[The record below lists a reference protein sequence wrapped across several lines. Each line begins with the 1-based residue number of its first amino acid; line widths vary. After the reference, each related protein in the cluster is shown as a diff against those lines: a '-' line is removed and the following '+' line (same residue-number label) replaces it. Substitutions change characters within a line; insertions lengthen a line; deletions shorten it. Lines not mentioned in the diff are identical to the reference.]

1 MFGELVDTSAR
12 LAATVEHLIALDPAP
27 DVVLATGDLT
37 DEGTPTEY
45 SLLADLLAPIAD
57 RLLPLPGNH
66 DDGPLFRSTF
76 ADRLPDS
83 TADGHCSYVVD
94 EHAVRLVGLD
104 TSHVIA
110 FTRVLN
116 DEADK
121 NHVAGARMIA
131 AVKDSSPDVESSYT
145 RVEKYTAE
153 LTGKWGVKLYP
164 TVTELCRHVDAVMI
178 ENVDGRPHLKH
189 AIDVIKAGKPLFIDK
204 PLAGTLADC
213 LKIYRLGKRHK
224 VPVFSSSSLRFA
236 KATLAARAGKHGKV
250 LRCETFSPAHLE
262 PHHPD
267 LFWYGIHGVES
278 LFTVMGPGCV
288 SVKRGTTDDGKI
300 EVTGTWKDG
309 RVGIFREGK
318 GYGGTAKCESGE
330 HPVGGYDGYAPLV
343 EAAVKFFKSGK
354 SPVTARETLEIYA
367 FMQAADESKAANGKE
382 VPLKLDWE

>member
-1 MFGELVDTSAR
+1 MYTKRLLGLA
-12 LAATVEHLIALDPAP
+12 LAAALVNPAEAK
-27 DVVLATGDLT
+27 DIRIGM
-37 DEGTPTEY
+37 
-45 SLLADLLAPIAD
+45 
-57 RLLPLPGNH
+57 
-66 DDGPLFRSTF
+66 
-76 ADRLPDS
+76 
-83 TADGHCSYVVD
+83 
-94 EHAVRLVGLD
+94 VGLD

-288 SVKRGTTDDGKI
+288 SVKRGTTDAGKI
-300 EVTGTWKDG
+300 EVTGTRKDG
-309 RVGIFREGK
+309 RVASSARAK
-318 GYGGTAKCESGE
+318 ATAARPSASPANTRSAVTTATR
-330 HPVGGYDGYAPLV
+330 HSSRRRSSFLR
-343 EAAVKFFKSGK
+343 AASRRSPPARRWRSTPSCRLPTNPKPPTARK
-354 SPVTARETLEIYA
+354 SP
-367 FMQAADESKAANGKE
+367 
-382 VPLKLDWE
+382 

>member
-1 MFGELVDTSAR
+1 MI
-12 LAATVEHLIALDPAP
+12 ATLIVSTQA
-27 DVVLATGDLT
+27 
-37 DEGTPTEY
+37 
-45 SLLADLLAPIAD
+45 ADLKI
-57 RLLPLPGNH
+57 GM
-66 DDGPLFRSTF
+66 
-76 ADRLPDS
+76 
-83 TADGHCSYVVD
+83 
-94 EHAVRLVGLD
+94 VGLD

-116 DEADK
+116 DATDK

-145 RVEKYTAE
+145 RVDKYTAE
-153 LTGKWGVKLYP
+153 LTDKWGVKLYP

-189 AIDVIKAGKPLFIDK
+189 AIDVIKAGKPLFLDK

-213 LKIYRLGKRHK
+213 VKIYRLAKRHN

-250 LRCETFSPAHLE
+250 LRCETFSPAALE

-278 LFTVMGPGCV
+278 LFTVMGSGCV
-288 SVKRGTTDDGKI
+288 SIKRGTTKDGKI

-309 RVGIFREGK
+309 RIGTFREGK

-330 HPVGGYDGYAPLV
+330 HAVGGYDGYAPLV
-343 EAAVKFFKSGK
+343 EAVVKFFKTGK
-354 SPVTARETLEIYA
+354 SPVAARETLEIYA
-367 FMQAADESKAANGKE
+367 FMQAADDSKAANGKE

>member
-1 MFGELVDTSAR
+1 MHIKRFLWVALAITLVTSTQAK
-12 LAATVEHLIALDPAP
+12 
-27 DVVLATGDLT
+27 DLRI
-37 DEGTPTEY
+37 GM
-45 SLLADLLAPIAD
+45 
-57 RLLPLPGNH
+57 
-66 DDGPLFRSTF
+66 
-76 ADRLPDS
+76 
-83 TADGHCSYVVD
+83 
-94 EHAVRLVGLD
+94 VGLD
-104 TSHVIA
+104 TSHVTA

-116 DEADK
+116 DKTDR
-121 NHVAGARMIA
+121 NHVTGAQMVA

-164 TVTELCRHVDAVMI
+164 TVDELCRHVDAVMI

-189 AIDVIKAGKPLFIDK
+189 AMDVIKAGKPLYIDK
-204 PLAGTLADC
+204 PLAGTLEDC
-213 LKIYRLGKRHK
+213 VKIYQLAKEHK

-236 KATLAARAGKHGKV
+236 QATLAARTGKHGKV
-250 LRCETFSPAHLE
+250 ISCNTFSPAHLE

-318 GYGGTAKCESGE
+318 GYGGTARCETGD

-343 EAAVKFFKSGK
+343 EAVIQFFKTGK
-354 SPVTARETLEIYA
+354 SPVDARETLEIYA

-382 VPLKLDWE
+382 APLKLNWD